1 MSPSPPLSEEVVASP
16 VRTQLNA
23 PCRSGCRADGPLH
36 DDDLAWGDALEHGHD
51 AAAAQTQHL
60 FRQDC
65 RRSMQDDLVS
75 RRGLPSHAPARRLLP
90 IRNGHFQE
98 AGPRRAIQLAFVSDS
113 EWSLSAIRVIHRFV
127 GSSPFSIFGVF
138 VSRLVSRFSFPRS
151 VPFYRSLVA
160 SHRRRAAKADVFE
173 AFLLGTALAIRGAR
187 GPGIGIEPVTAPDDA
202 CRPAFV
208 QRVDRT

>member
-90 IRNGHFQE
+90 NRNGHFQE
-98 AGPRRAIQLAFVSDS
+98 VRTKKSHPARLRFRLRVVPLSDS
-113 EWSLSAIRVIHRFV
+113 CHSSVCRFLSVLDIRCLRLT
-127 GSSPFSIFGVF
+127 
-138 VSRLVSRFSFPRS
+138 SRLQVLVPPFRSFC
-151 VPFYRSLVA
+151 RSLVA
-160 SHRRRAAKADVFE
+160 SHRRRAAKADIFE
-173 AFLLGTALAIRGAR
+173 AFLLGTALAIRGPR